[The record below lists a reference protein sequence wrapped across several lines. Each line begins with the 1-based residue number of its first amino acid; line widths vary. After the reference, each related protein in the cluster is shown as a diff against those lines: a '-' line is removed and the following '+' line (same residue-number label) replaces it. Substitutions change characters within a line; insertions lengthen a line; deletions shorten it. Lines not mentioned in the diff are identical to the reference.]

1 MAYVII
7 LICGFFHKKY
17 HLHSKIEQV
26 LIKTIEALVIMRVS
40 ELIKII
46 DGKLLTNTADLSHE
60 IKGGCGADL
69 MSDVLASIQPEAVLL
84 TGLCN
89 PQVVRTSQMAD
100 VAAIV
105 LVRGKYPPKETID
118 LANEEQIPLISS
130 PFGMFELCGRLYQAG
145 MPSLELPMSCEDYEC
160 DCG

>member
-1 MAYVII
+1 
-7 LICGFFHKKY
+7 
-17 HLHSKIEQV
+17 
-26 LIKTIEALVIMRVS
+26 MRVS
-40 ELIKII
+40 ELIAII
-46 DGKLLTNTADLSHE
+46 DGKLVTNTADLSRE

-105 LVRGKYPPKETID
+105 LVRGKCPPKETIE
-118 LANEEQIPLISS
+118 LANSENIPLISS
-130 PFGMFELCGRLYQAG
+130 PFGMFELCGRLHEAG
-145 MPSLELPMSCEDYEC
+145 MPSLEMPMNCEDCEC